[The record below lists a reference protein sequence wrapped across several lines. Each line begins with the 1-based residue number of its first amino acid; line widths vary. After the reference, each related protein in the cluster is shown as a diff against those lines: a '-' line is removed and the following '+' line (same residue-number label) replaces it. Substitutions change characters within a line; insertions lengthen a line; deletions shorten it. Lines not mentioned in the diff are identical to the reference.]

1 MPEKLL
7 LETENSMKK
16 SIEVFKSELSKIR
29 TGKATPSLLD
39 GITVEYYGVKSPL
52 NQVATISTPD
62 PKIIVVQPWDKTILS
77 VIEKEILKANIGLTP
92 SNDGNVIR
100 ISVPPLTEERRK
112 EIIKTLKKLAEEIKI
127 GIRQI
132 RRDNIEKLKEMKKDG
147 KISED
152 DEERLEKEIQ
162 KITEKYVSGVDEI
175 LLKKE
180 NEILEH

>member
-7 LETENSMKK
+7 LEAENSMKK

-62 PKIIVVQPWDKTILS
+62 PKMIVVQPWDKTVLS

-100 ISVPPLTEERRK
+100 MAIPPLTEERRK
-112 EIIKTLKKLAEEIKI
+112 EIIKTLKKLAEDIKI

-147 KISED
+147 KTSED

-162 KITEKYVSGVDEI
+162 KITEKYVSLVDEI